1 MFYNICVCILFHFVV
16 LSKSEDL
23 NNTLTIH
30 LERQRKLFSILYH
43 VHLPMYSKDV
53 TEIASEWSLEEHKA
67 DFTGLLPIEAVFT
80 PFYESHLEE
89 AIALFRLFFY
99 AKDWDT
105 FYKTLAWART
115 QVNSQML
122 IYALYLAVDHRKDC
136 KNLVLPP
143 IYEVNPYFFAAGRS
157 LSDVEHKKSKYDES
171 LIDTRSKYDMELM
184 EHDPNKHKYHEKKV
198 ENNVNVT
205 NEQALSQIASITG
218 YPYYGNRLF
227 HLYKDVGVNAM
238 YYYFNIRYPLWM
250 SSREFQVH
258 RRRGETFL
266 NFYQQL
272 SGVDIIGRFIKNTE
286 LFQFDLVN
294 VFNHTESEKFGDFE
308 AREHHY
314 RPKPDNFTYK
324 IHVRSESAVELCF
337 KHRMDMFNLDKFTY
351 RLKEGVNTIERNIT
365 ESPYFKTDERSFSDM
380 YHEILNALA
389 GNITYKADTF
399 DPASTYAWPLRFF
412 VAAFQENEADDGP
425 LPMLYPFDRPI
436 KNEKMFMKVPNF
448 YSHTISVEPD
458 GCSGFLDRPKCTTNS
473 DRSL

>member
-198 ENNVNVT
+198 
-205 NEQALSQIASITG
+205 
-218 YPYYGNRLF
+218 P
-227 HLYKDVGVNAM
+227 GVN
-238 YYYFNIRYPLWM
+238 I
-250 SSREFQVH
+250 E
-258 RRRGETFL
+258 
-266 NFYQQL
+266 
-272 SGVDIIGRFIKNTE
+272 GVDIIGRFIKNTE